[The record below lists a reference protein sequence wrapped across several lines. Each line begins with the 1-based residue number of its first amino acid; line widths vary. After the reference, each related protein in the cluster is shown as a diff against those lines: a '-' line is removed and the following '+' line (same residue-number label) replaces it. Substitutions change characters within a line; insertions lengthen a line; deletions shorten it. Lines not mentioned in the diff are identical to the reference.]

1 MAKDLYSIILK
12 DFGKKPEWVREELI
26 SYGTPDNDV
35 ELIFERVET
44 GKPYSIAYA
53 KTFTEAKILKE
64 RFEACGALVDVCLKR
79 AYKEKKIEKEGTPLY
94 DALCEGFEKYAKM
107 RKELKKD
114 LAFCVIGWPLLAI
127 GICLL
132 VFSNFWGL
140 IPLIIGIAILD
151 VSAFKLM
158 LENNKKKKAE
168 QDDDDLSE
176 ETKGQKA
183 WKIILEILK
192 YIGVILFGAFVVLYR
207 ICKKLIKI
215 GKIKRKYKLLMPFT
229 ETAAFDILI
238 AFAVFVVSIL
248 ATLICYEIAQAIKQ
262 L

>member
-1 MAKDLYSIILK
+1 MAKDLFCIILK
-12 DFGKKPEWVREELI
+12 DLGKKPDRVREELI

-35 ELIFERVET
+35 DVIFERIES

-53 KTFTEAKILKE
+53 KTFKESKLLKE
-64 RFEACGALVDVCLKR
+64 RFEGCGAVVDVCLKR
-79 AYKEKKIEKEGTPLY
+79 AFKEKKIEKQGTPLY
-94 DALCEGFEKYAKM
+94 DALCEGFDKYSKM
-107 RKELKKD
+107 RKELKKN

-140 IPLIIGIAILD
+140 IPLIAGVVILD

-168 QDDDDLSE
+168 QNEDDLIE
-176 ETKGQKA
+176 ETKGKKA

-192 YIGVILFGAFVVLYR
+192 YIGVILFGAFVVLFR

-215 GKIKRKYKLLMPFT
+215 GKIKRKYKLLIPFT
-229 ETAAFDILI
+229 ETAGFDILI
-238 AFAVFVVSIL
+238 TFAVFVVFLL
-248 ATLICYEIAQAIKQ
+248 AALICYEIAQAIK
-262 L
+262 

>member
-1 MAKDLYSIILK
+1 MAKDLYAIILK
-12 DFGKKPEWVREELI
+12 GLGKKTDRIREELI
-26 SYGTPDNDV
+26 SYGTPDNDI
-35 ELIFERVET
+35 ELIFERIES

-53 KTFTEAKILKE
+53 KTFKEATALKE
-64 RFEACGALVDVCLKR
+64 RFEGCGAVIDVCLKR
-79 AYKEKKIEKEGTPLY
+79 AYKEKRIEKEGTPLY

-107 RKELKKD
+107 RKELKKN

-140 IPLIIGIAILD
+140 IPLIIGVAILD
-151 VSAFKLM
+151 ISAFKLM

-168 QDDDDLSE
+168 QDEDDLAE

-229 ETAAFDILI
+229 ETAAFDLLI
-238 AFAVFVVSIL
+238 AFAVFVIFLL
-248 ATLICYEIAQAIKQ
+248 AALICYEIAQAIK
-262 L
+262 